1 MSALW
6 NRRVLTL
13 DEYLYTH
20 CKRCLRKLKSEES
33 QKRGYGRV
41 CADKVGYMQSMDLIE
56 LLTEETDVN
65 HTA

>member
-1 MSALW
+1 M
-6 NRRVLTL
+6 